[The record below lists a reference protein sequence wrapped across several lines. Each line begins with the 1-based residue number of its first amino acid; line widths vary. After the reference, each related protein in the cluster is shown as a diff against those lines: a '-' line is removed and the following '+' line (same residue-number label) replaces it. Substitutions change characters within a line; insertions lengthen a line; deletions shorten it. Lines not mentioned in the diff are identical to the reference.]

1 MRTLGEIIEAARSGE
16 KPTVDELRYA
26 VCALDI
32 LMTFD
37 RNALFKLAEAEQA
50 GKKAVLV
57 YSPTWQRDESFN
69 RVKRALEKSPKEYL
83 GPNFDPDRAEV
94 QLRRKASVDLYTKAL
109 KRGATEGDAAHD
121 PE

>member
-1 MRTLGEIIEAARSGE
+1 MRTLGQIIEAARAGE

-37 RNALFKLAEAEQA
+37 RNALFKLAEAEQK
-50 GKKAVLV
+50 GKTPVLV

-69 RVKRALEKSPKEYL
+69 RVKRAMEKPPKEYI
-83 GPNFDPDRAEV
+83 GPNYDPDRAEV
-94 QLRRKASVDLYTKAL
+94 QQRRRAAAALYEKAL
-109 KRGATEGDAAHD
+109 KHRTPED
-121 PE
+121 PDHA

>member
-1 MRTLGEIIEAARSGE
+1 MRTLGQIIEAARAGE

-37 RNALFKLAEAEQA
+37 RNAFFKLAEAEQA
-50 GKKAVLV
+50 GKKAILV

-69 RVKRALEKSPKEYL
+69 RVKRAMEKSPRDYL

-94 QLRRKASVDLYTKAL
+94 QQRRRAAAALYEKAL
-109 KRGATEGDAAHD
+109 KLRTPED
-121 PE
+121 PDHA

>member
-1 MRTLGEIIEAARSGE
+1 MRTLGQIIEAARAGE

-32 LMTFD
+32 LMTLD
-37 RNALFKLAEAEQA
+37 RNAFFKLAEAEQA

-69 RVKRALEKSPKEYL
+69 RVKRAMEKPPKEYI
-83 GPNFDPDRAEV
+83 GPNYDPDRAEV
-94 QLRRKASVDLYTKAL
+94 QLRRRAAVALYERAL
-109 KRGATEGDAAHD
+109 QRRMPEGG
-121 PE
+121 E

>member
-1 MRTLGEIIEAARSGE
+1 MRTLGAIIEAARAGE

-37 RNALFKLAEAEQA
+37 RNALFKLAEAEQE
-50 GKKAVLV
+50 GKKPVLV

-69 RVKRALEKSPKEYL
+69 RVKRAMEKSPKDYL
-83 GPNFDPDRAEV
+83 GPNYNPDSTEV
-94 QLRRKASVDLYTKAL
+94 QQRRRAAARLYEKAIQRRVP
-109 KRGATEGDAAHD
+109 EGGGHA
-121 PE
+121 

>member
-1 MRTLGEIIEAARSGE
+1 MRTLGAIIEAARAGE

-37 RNALFKLAEAEQA
+37 RNALFKLAEAEQE
-50 GKKAVLV
+50 GKKPVLV

-69 RVKRALEKSPKEYL
+69 RVKRAMERSPKDYL
-83 GPNFDPDRAEV
+83 SPNYNPDSAEV
-94 QLRRKASVDLYTKAL
+94 QKRRWAACRLYEQ
-109 KRGATEGDAAHD
+109 ATQRHK
-121 PE
+121 PETTDHA

>member
-1 MRTLGEIIEAARSGE
+1 MRTLGEIIEAARAGE

-37 RNALFKLAEAEQA
+37 RNALFKLAEGEQK
-50 GKKAVLV
+50 GTRPVLV

-69 RVKRALEKSPKEYL
+69 RVKRAMEKPPHDYL
-83 GPNFDPDRAEV
+83 GPNYDPDSTEV
-94 QLRRKASVDLYTKAL
+94 QQRRRASAALYEKAMQRRT
-109 KRGATEGDAAHD
+109 TEGG
-121 PE
+121 EL